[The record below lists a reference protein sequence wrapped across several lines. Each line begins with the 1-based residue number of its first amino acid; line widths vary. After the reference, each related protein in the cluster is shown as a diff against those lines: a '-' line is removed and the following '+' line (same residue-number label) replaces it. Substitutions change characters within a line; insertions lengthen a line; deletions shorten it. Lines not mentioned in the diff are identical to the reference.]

1 MIRAF
6 NAIANSDA
14 MGRPE
19 MLAGG
24 ISQALLTTAAGMT
37 VAIPAIIFYLYFVSR
52 VDRLI
57 IDIDAAGQDVVNAIA
72 SDGWKEKPK
81 KKPTKTPAK
90 TANKK
95 AA

>member
-1 MIRAF
+1 
-6 NAIANSDA
+6 
-14 MGRPE
+14 
-19 MLAGG
+19 
-24 ISQALLTTAAGMT
+24 MT

-57 IDIDAAGQDVVNAIA
+57 IDIDAAGQEVVNAIA

-81 KKPTKTPAK
+81 PRKKVGRAAASKPESKSSQ
-90 TANKK
+90 K